1 MAQGLRF
8 AFTVHRPDNAR
19 PPDIPSCMPRTSLSI
34 SSRSSTARLTPE
46 QERFRYLIR
55 QIETV
60 RDARAAWEKSSGRF
74 RTEHS
79 QRLQP
84 LRATLRDLSRGTV
97 LAIDA
102 LLEVSG
108 WSRADRATLR
118 QMLCVTAEALLA
130 ATPDDAELQAL
141 FDKHSDASFE
151 NLRQEEIELLK
162 EEAEELTGLDLGDD
176 TDIRTEEELVQRMY
190 EKMAER
196 EAAEEEQR
204 ADNAQRHRNAAQKKR
219 SEAAA
224 QLVRQ
229 SLREIYRKL
238 ASAVHPDRESDPRR
252 RDEKNALMQR
262 INQAYAANDL
272 LALFELQIEVGHT
285 DIDQI
290 SAASAQRLKQ
300 YNKLLAQQLNDAK
313 SALRELQQGFRMDFG
328 LDPGSDLN
336 VSRLNLLTQRR
347 GRELRAEIARQKEL
361 LALLSS
367 RTATRRWLKEQRRFA
382 MDDDF

>member
-1 MAQGLRF
+1 
-8 AFTVHRPDNAR
+8 
-19 PPDIPSCMPRTSLSI
+19 MPRTSLSI
-34 SSRSSTARLTPE
+34 SSRSSTVRLTPE

-55 QIETV
+55 QVETV
-60 RDARAAWEKSSGRF
+60 RAARAAWEKTSGKF

-84 LRATLRDLSRGTV
+84 LRATLRDVSRGTV
-97 LAIDA
+97 LAIDG
-102 LLEVSG
+102 LLDLSG
-108 WSRADRATLR
+108 WSQADRVTLR
-118 QMLCVTAEALLA
+118 QMLCATADALLA
-130 ATPDDAELQAL
+130 AIPDDAELRAL
-141 FDKHSDASFE
+141 FDKHSDASFAD
-151 NLRQEEIELLK
+151 LRQEEIELLK
-162 EEAEELTGLDLGDD
+162 EKAQEMTGLDLGDD

-190 EKMAER
+190 EKMAQR
-196 EAAEEEQR
+196 EAAEEDERTETSRQ
-204 ADNAQRHRNAAQKKR
+204 HRDSAQKKR

-238 ASAVHPDRESDPRR
+238 ASAVHPDRESDPRL

-290 SAASAQRLKQ
+290 SAANAQRLKQ
-300 YNKLLAQQLNDAK
+300 YNKLLAQQLKDAR
-313 SALRELQQGFRMDFG
+313 SELRELEQGFRMDFG
-328 LDPGSDLN
+328 LDTGGELN
-336 VSRLNLLTQRR
+336 VSKLNLLTQRH

-361 LALLSS
+361 LALLSN
-367 RTATRRWLKEQRRFA
+367 RTATKRWLKEQRRFG